1 MQAEDHRSGNR
12 MHHVQRCLRDGFWR
26 AADEQTSDTLP
37 NATLLS
43 SKPPANY
50 FGFDPNRQCKWRA
63 SMHNQ
68 SRLLWRG
75 KDRRCARL
83 LMDPWTGSF
92 HNVFA
97 DSAAPVH
104 VHILGDSTAEQLR
117 SALMQPTESE
127 RQAR

>member
-50 FGFDPNRQCKWRA
+50 FGFDPNRHRDERRLVQCGLHVRDALQHERVQWRA
-63 SMHNQ
+63 CQ
-68 SRLLWRG
+68 
-75 KDRRCARL
+75 
-83 LMDPWTGSF
+83 
-92 HNVFA
+92 
-97 DSAAPVH
+97 
-104 VHILGDSTAEQLR
+104 
-117 SALMQPTESE
+117 ALQDG
-127 RQAR
+127 AG